1 MNTER
6 HRGCFYNIQ
15 DETHF
20 RFQLDYET
28 TLKSFLQQ
36 EDVTMIKQL
45 RLSQDS
51 VIFKSLLIAGF
62 LLSLLMSNPVRGEG
76 TCDSYIVDQPRIPVN
91 NAGAIVLPS
100 GILGCLTQGTV
111 SPILQYTLFNHT
123 LSQAIQKT
131 LDLTPDVRV
140 PYVAAKEKFD
150 WGICELTKSFQAAL
164 VLVLLPQLSQNRQN
178 GGTQEP
184 GACAAKQHQA
194 LAMAQAFQST
204 AACGNSSDEGFDPN
218 IIAVITAV
226 RCS

>member
-76 TCDSYIVDQPRIPVN
+76 TCESYIVDQPRIPVN
-91 NAGAIVLPS
+91 NA
-100 GILGCLTQGTV
+100 
-111 SPILQYTLFNHT
+111 
-123 LSQAIQKT
+123 
-131 LDLTPDVRV
+131 
-140 PYVAAKEKFD
+140 
-150 WGICELTKSFQAAL
+150 
-164 VLVLLPQLSQNRQN
+164 
-178 GGTQEP
+178 
-184 GACAAKQHQA
+184 
-194 LAMAQAFQST
+194 
-204 AACGNSSDEGFDPN
+204 
-218 IIAVITAV
+218 
-226 RCS
+226 